1 MWTFSSTLRRWPLH
15 RTDPQCER
23 VPPSHPSHCQDVWSL
38 ASLPN
43 LTEGHCGQSL
53 ACLSPGPSAGTEKGT
68 EVLLPRWQMSEDM
81 CARCRGPSHP
91 MGLPLRNR
99 VEGRGLGSWAL
110 PPVAWHLH
118 RVPSPPAA
126 QRLICGRRGAGTPQ
140 GTCGQVGWDRGPVLP
155 FPSQASA
162 GQRWTASPVGNW
174 GSQMPPF
181 WAWKG
186 ALLPGGGGCS
196 CLSTWPSFLSSTS
209 VPGWAN
215 SGRNLEGPD
224 PENSSWGS
232 LVRAGGPGDLPAKG
246 ICSFPRCLL

>member
-1 MWTFSSTLRRWPLH
+1 MQR
-15 RTDPQCER
+15 
-23 VPPSHPSHCQDVWSL
+23 
-38 ASLPN
+38 A
-43 LTEGHCGQSL
+43 
-53 ACLSPGPSAGTEKGT
+53 
-68 EVLLPRWQMSEDM
+68 
-81 CARCRGPSHP
+81 PSHP

-110 PPVAWHLH
+110 HLVAWRLH

-126 QRLICGRRGAGTPQ
+126 QRLGCGRGGAGAPR
-140 GTCGQVGWDRGPVLP
+140 GTCGQAGWDRGPVLP

-162 GQRWTASPVGNW
+162 GRRWTASPAGNW

-186 ALLPGGGGCS
+186 RSSLEEGGCS

-209 VPGWAN
+209 VPGWAK
-215 SGRNLEGPD
+215 SGWNLEGPD

-232 LVRAGGPGDLPAKG
+232 LVRAGGPGGLPAKG
-246 ICSFPRCLL
+246 ICSFPSSLL